1 MNYRLRLTIKWL
13 SLSWRWL
20 GFLASTAQSGYD
32 LGSADQIVR
41 VYPQRPA
48 HEAEQDYRADT
59 YAAPTTDAAGS
70 LSAAILYSVAARQLI
85 QAHCLSPAL
94 AVGEMSAM

>member
-1 MNYRLRLTIKWL
+1 MRVAILLVFVFLLGGGVAHAADPKCLTRLE
-13 SLSWRWL
+13 SW
-20 GFLASTAQSGYD
+20 SYD
-32 LGSADQIVR
+32 R
-41 VYPQRPA
+41 EK
-48 HEAEQDYRADT
+48 EALQ
-59 YAAPTTDAAGS
+59 AAGERFLDEVQACDPS